1 MFEATICVFAKPPRP
16 GEVKTRLVPTIGAA
30 NAARVATA
38 LLEDLID
45 AACQVP
51 NAQVVISAT
60 ERFTLPGRSL
70 PIWLQPRGDLGV
82 RIEHTVR
89 RALLESKCAIAV
101 GADTP
106 GITTEIF
113 AKAVHQLKSLDTVL
127 GPADDGGYYLAGFR
141 RCPRTLLANIRWS
154 HSATL
159 ADTRTRFQQF
169 GVTCSLLPNWFDL
182 DTPDD
187 LARARSLLSAG
198 EITAPHLITVLDSI
212 PVLGRETVA

>member
-1 MFEATICVFAKPPRP
+1 MHETTICVFAKPPRP
-16 GEVKTRLVPTIGAA
+16 NEVKTRLVPAIGAT
-30 NAARVATA
+30 NAARIATA
-38 LLEDLID
+38 LLEDVID
-45 AACQVP
+45 AARQVP

-60 ERFTLPGRSL
+60 ERFTLPGRLL
-70 PIWLQPRGDLGV
+70 PIWPQPQGDLGI

-106 GITTEIF
+106 GITPEIF
-113 AKAVHQLKSLDTVL
+113 ANAVHQLKSLDAVL

-154 HSATL
+154 HTATL

-169 GVTCSLLPNWFDL
+169 GVTSSLLPRWFDL

-187 LARARSLLSAG
+187 LARVRSLLSSG
-198 EITAPHLITVLDSI
+198 KITAPHLVAVLDSI
-212 PVLGRETVA
+212 PALSRETVA